1 MQPLPPP
8 PESQPAA
15 SASNSGARDQRESNA
30 APRPQPTTVQ
40 PRAGSNA
47 DATRDPSTTT
57 GLSKKRRH
65 RGGKKRRNRR
75 QSFAAPPS
83 ETSTAAGNMDNI
95 AIDETAE
102 ERPTGSFYSRRR
114 NQSSESL
121 ESDALLDHRN
131 QQPMR
136 PRKESRLNPVA
147 AQRASIS
154 ALGRQRSSDDRAH
167 HHHRRAAEAS
177 TRLPENDSDQ
187 DEADDRTPLMPVP
200 SSGRSPAQQPGYGLF
215 RPNTRSSSRSSARR
229 RTKSSNMSLGQSFP
243 KYSDSPSYD
252 VNNPPSIPG
261 TPHLHASL
269 DDPMMPDTGFLNRS
283 QDSSRNLRSQTAT
296 GEALID
302 IDRQDAMDGDPHS
315 APPSPRLGPEG
326 MGRQK
331 RAMTFGPDVDV
342 CLPPD
347 VLSEF
352 GEEDYDHVGS
362 RDEVTYSQRRRKRK
376 EWPQLWALDEWS
388 REEKELRAADSR
400 RAQRIQEPVLV
411 DGRLRPRKSAWHRE
425 QEPNRFTY
433 FNVEFEST
441 IHAPTVSELV
451 PQGGSFRELFIPEPP
466 VLEESS
472 SSESE
477 AEPALENPFA
487 RDGAKTTGSVSP
499 KNPQDETE
507 NGTANGS
514 APRSRSR
521 DPSRLNSILTE
532 QVRSQSRD
540 ANKARSVSNSGQQTP
555 HKNGA
560 PKKEKPKRFGERPQ
574 FWLDV
579 LNPTAQEMQV
589 MKVAFGIHPLTA
601 EDILQQEA
609 REKVELFK
617 NYYFINYR
625 TFEQDQGSDEFM
637 EPVNVYIL
645 VFHHGILTFHFSQI
659 PHPANVRRRIRQL
672 QDYLELTADWISYAI
687 IDDIT
692 DVFAP
697 MIQRIEDEVDHIDE
711 EILQSTPGAFSADDE
726 ATGDHELKEK
736 DARKKSD
743 GGKSDK
749 SSIFSLPS
757 FLKTGE
763 AAKKKDTS
771 GYNML
776 RRVGETRKKV
786 MGLYRLLGTKAD
798 VIKGFAKRCN
808 EQWDVTPKNE
818 IALYLGDIQDHI
830 LTMTSNL
837 NHYETLLSR
846 AHSNYLAQVSIRMNE
861 RGEQTGDVLNKLTVF
876 GTIVLPMNIICGMWG
891 MNVKVPGQDI
901 DNLWWFWGITAG
913 LMAFAIACYLLC
925 KKLYGIV

>member
-8 PESQPAA
+8 PDSQPTG
-15 SASNSGARDQRESNA
+15 SASNSTARDQGEANST
-30 APRPQPTTVQ
+30 PRPQPSVVQ
-40 PRAGSNA
+40 PRADSSA
-47 DATRDPSTTT
+47 DTARNPSTTT
-57 GLSKKRRH
+57 GLPKKRKH

-83 ETSTAAGNMDNI
+83 ETSTAAGNMDNL
-95 AIDETAE
+95 AIDEDAE
-102 ERPTGSFYSRRR
+102 PRPSDSFYKRRN

-121 ESDALLDHRN
+121 ESDALLDHRH

-136 PRKESRLNPVA
+136 PRKESRLNPLA
-147 AQRASIS
+147 AQRASIG
-154 ALGRQRSSDDRAH
+154 AGPRPSDSRPH
-167 HHHRRAAEAS
+167 HSRRRTGEAS
-177 TRLPENDSDQ
+177 TRLPENDSDH
-187 DEADDRTPLMPVP
+187 DEADDRTPLMSVP
-200 SSGRSPAQQPGYGLF
+200 SAGRSPAQRPAYGGF
-215 RPNTRSSSRSSARR
+215 RSNTRSSSRSSAKR
-229 RTKSSNMSLGQSFP
+229 RTKSNMSLGQSFP

-252 VNNPPSIPG
+252 VNNPPSVPG

-283 QDSSRNLRSQTAT
+283 PDSSRNVRSHTT
-296 GEALID
+296 SGDLLVD
-302 IDRQDAMDGDPHS
+302 IDRQDAIDDDPHS

-331 RAMTFGPDVDV
+331 RAMTFNPDVDV

-347 VLSEF
+347 VMSDF
-352 GEEDYDHVGS
+352 GEGDDDRGDP
-362 RDEVTYSQRRRKRK
+362 RDEVPYSQRRRRRK

-400 RAQRIQEPVLV
+400 RAQRVQEPVLV
-411 DGRLRPRKSAWHRE
+411 DGRLRPRKTVWHRE
-425 QEPNRFTY
+425 KEPNRFTY

-441 IHAPTVSELV
+441 IHAPTISELV

-466 VLEESS
+466 ELEESS

-477 AEPALENPFA
+477 GEPALENPFA
-487 RDGAKTTGSVSP
+487 KDNAKTTGTTSP
-499 KNPQDETE
+499 KNTQDETE
-507 NGTANGS
+507 NGTADKS
-514 APRSRSR
+514 TDRSRSQ
-521 DPSRLNSILTE
+521 DPSRLNSLLSE
-532 QVRSQSRD
+532 QVRSQSKD
-540 ANKARSVSNSGQQTP
+540 ASQGRSANTSGHQTP
-555 HKNGA
+555 HKNGS

-579 LNPTAQEMQV
+579 LNPNAQEMQV

-697 MIQRIEDEVDHIDE
+697 MIQRIEDEVDQIDE
-711 EILQSTPGAFSADDE
+711 EILKSTPGAFSADDA
-726 ATGDHELKEK
+726 ATGDQDVKEK
-736 DARKKSD
+736 DSKKKSD
-743 GGKSDK
+743 DDKTDK
-749 SSIFSLPS
+749 SSLFSLPDM
-757 FLKTGE
+757 FKGGE

-771 GYNML
+771 GYSML

-837 NHYETLLSR
+837 SHYETLLSR

-876 GTIVLPMNIICGMWG
+876 GTIVLPMNIVCGMWG
-891 MNVKVPGQDI
+891 MNVKVPGQDV

-913 LMAFAIACYLLC
+913 LMGFAVACYLLC
-925 KKLYGIV
+925 RKLYGIV